1 MSPFAMTEYNAV
13 GISALKR
20 NPARVWALSNDVPV
34 AVFRHNHVVGF
45 LLTARSYND
54 MLEKRVNLQ
63 ANQAELTQLLRTA
76 APGLLE
82 LLLETYPDREFSPFI
97 PQWPILGNVGQNRR
111 SARTGVVTGQRLAEA
126 SELAAEWMEMKR
138 EEAEAAAAAREAALP
153 DGAGD
158 GGRTGGKV
166 ADGAGDGGRT
176 GGNGAD
182 GAGDGGR
189 TGGNGADGAGLA
201 CPNCGHVASGE
212 WAAR

>member
-1 MSPFAMTEYNAV
+1 MSDETAAGFRRQLRPQLPEMSPFAMTEYNAV

-63 ANQAELTQLLRTA
+63 ANQAELAQLLRTA

-82 LLLETYPDREFSPFI
+82 LLMETYPDREFSPFT

-111 SARTGVVTGQRLAEA
+111 SARTGVVTGKRLAAA
-126 SELAAEWMEMKR
+126 SELATEWMEMKR
-138 EEAEAAAAAREAALP
+138 EEAEAAAAAAAARESALP
-153 DGAGD
+153 GGTDD
-158 GGRTGGKV
+158 GGRAGGKV
-166 ADGAGDGGRT
+166 ADGAGP
-176 GGNGAD
+176 
-182 GAGDGGR
+182 
-189 TGGNGADGAGLA
+189 A